1 MDSSKTSN
9 DRVSGILAQYAD
21 YLRFRKSIGLDF
33 LLCSRSSA
41 PAAAETVAAD
51 VERPAEMVQPSPGV
65 QSFCLEDVFQEMGDC
80 KRCGL
85 HRTRTHLVFGAGDR
99 NAELVFVGEG
109 PGQEEDLQGEP
120 FVGAAGQLLNRI
132 IAAIDLKR
140 EDVYICNVVKCRPPG
155 NRTPERD
162 EIEKCKPFLLKQ
174 LEIIQPKLICTLG
187 SVAARALLGLA
198 KPLST
203 LRGRFYDFN
212 GAKLMPT
219 YHPAYLLRNPSKKR
233 DVWTDM
239 QMVQQEYAKGLL
251 RNKLAF

>member
-1 MDSSKTSN
+1 MPN
-9 DRVSGILAQYAD
+9 DRLSEIVSQYAD

-33 LLCSRSSA
+33 ICRNPSA
-41 PAAAETVAAD
+41 LTAPESYAMDRGSAHASKEA
-51 VERPAEMVQPSPGV
+51 QPSPET
-65 QSFCLEDVFQEMGDC
+65 QSGSIEDVFRKIGDC

-85 HRTRTHLVFGAGDR
+85 HRARTRLVFGAGNP
-99 NAELVFVGEG
+99 NARLVLVGEG

-132 IAAIDLKR
+132 IAAINLKR
-140 EDVYICNVVKCRPPG
+140 EDVYICNVVKCRPPA

-162 EIEKCKPFLLKQ
+162 EIESCKPFLLQQ
-174 LEIIQPKLICTLG
+174 LEIIKPKLICTLG
-187 SVAARALLGLA
+187 SVAAQALLGIS

-203 LRGRFYDFN
+203 LRGRFYDFK

-233 DVWTDM
+233 DVWIDM
-239 QMVQQEYAKGLL
+239 QMVQQEY
-251 RNKLAF
+251 NKIS